1 MNLLLDTHVVLW
13 WLDDDPALGVR
24 AREAIAD
31 PDNTVYLS
39 AVVVWEIRIKQALGK
54 LDVPE
59 DFEADPRRSSPSSI
73 FRSRV
78 QHAHAIARLPAVHR
92 DPFDRMLVA
101 QAQSEGFRIVTR
113 DSRIAQYGV
122 SVLDA

>member
-1 MNLLLDTHVVLW
+1 VNLLLDTHVVLW
-13 WLDDDPALGVR
+13 WLDDDPALGAR

-39 AVVVWEIRIKQALGK
+39 VVVVWEIRIKQALGK

-59 DFEADPRRSSPSSI
+59 DFASVLADQPFVDLP
-73 FRSRV
+73 V
-78 QHAHAIARLPAVHR
+78 TVHHAHAIARLPAVHR

-101 QAQSEGFRIVTR
+101 QAMCEGFHLVSR
-113 DSRIAQYGV
+113 DSRIPQYGV
-122 SVLDA
+122 PVLEG

>member
-1 MNLLLDTHVVLW
+1 VNLLLDTHVVLW
-13 WLDDDPALGVR
+13 WLDDDPTLGVR
-24 AREAIAD
+24 ARQAIAD

-59 DFEADPRRSSPSSI
+59 DFESVLADQPFVDLP
-73 FRSRV
+73 V
-78 QHAHAIARLPAVHR
+78 TVHHAHAIARLPAVHR

-101 QAQSEGFRIVTR
+101 QAMTEGFHIVSR
-113 DSRIAQYGV
+113 DA
-122 SVLDA
+122 VLSHYEVPVLAD